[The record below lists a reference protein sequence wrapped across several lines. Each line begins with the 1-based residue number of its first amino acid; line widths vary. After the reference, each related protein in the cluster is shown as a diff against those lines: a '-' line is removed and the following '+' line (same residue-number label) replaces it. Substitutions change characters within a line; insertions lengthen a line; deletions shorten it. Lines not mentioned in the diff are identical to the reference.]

1 LDILFALP
9 LRSLYI
15 NFAIR
20 MIRIRQV
27 LLDQRSELEEG
38 VGKTRII
45 GREFLPFL
53 NELVY
58 HSQLERRD

>member
-1 LDILFALP
+1 
-9 LRSLYI
+9 
-15 NFAIR
+15 
-20 MIRIRQV
+20 MIRIGQV

-45 GREFLPFL
+45 GGKFLPFL

>member
-1 LDILFALP
+1 M
-9 LRSLYI
+9 RSLYI
-15 NFAIR
+15 NFAIPLR